1 MTMLAQAYQL
11 KAAAISRSASG
22 NILDQ
27 NTCTWLVRDDCRDL
41 LMREIDPLLA
51 QENRQP
57 KMLLM
62 GIPIRFTVRD
72 EPDTPE
78 LQLVMEP
85 LLSPR
90 QAAIRGGHCGPGRT
104 SPLRFGILRTMPLM
118 RRWRS
123 SLLGTNYLVTRLPPY
138 ATTSW
143 SLAARTWA
151 ASRLLF

>member
-51 QENRQP
+51 PENRHP

-85 LLSPR
+85 ILAPLPR
-90 QAAIRGGHCGPGRT
+90 RPRT
-104 SPLRFGILRTMPLM
+104 
-118 RRWRS
+118 
-123 SLLGTNYLVTRLPPY
+123 
-138 ATTSW
+138 
-143 SLAARTWA
+143 
-151 ASRLLF
+151 